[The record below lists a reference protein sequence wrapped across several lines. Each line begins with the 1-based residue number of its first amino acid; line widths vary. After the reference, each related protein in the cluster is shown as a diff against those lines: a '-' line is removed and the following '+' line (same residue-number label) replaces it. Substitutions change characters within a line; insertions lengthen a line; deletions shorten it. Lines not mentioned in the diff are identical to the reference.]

1 MKKPSFV
8 LHHVGGRAGTRAFPL
23 VRAFEHEFV
32 SVMYEASSDGNQQI
46 LNYGKKV
53 GTGETI
59 LVNACIGVDGLE
71 RPFNLNLDPYTSSL
85 LRLDPQY
92 KNFYIEGNGF
102 DYLLGDAM
110 STLRTEIFCTES
122 LDKIIKEKNLPG
134 CDFLSIDT
142 QGSELE
148 ILQCA
153 EDTLRDCVGVQLE
166 VSFVARYINQP
177 MFGEID
183 KFLTSRGFNFI
194 RFTDLKEWAPL
205 EADVEFRGLKM
216 HAETDALYIKSPKS
230 LSASQYYQA
239 LFTALV
245 LGQSE
250 YALYLS
256 RNAIAPKSQTDKS
269 EWMKFCDS
277 FLLLAKGATNSRP
290 SFSQVFSVEQSFE
303 RFVDVDPRSADITD
317 FKTGLRKVF
326 WLMPASLRGLIQKF
340 EPAIRRKLYS
350 SKLKRQK
357 PTEIE
362 LLFSNV
368 GLSKVSK
375 SLSKSRASK

>member
-1 MKKPSFV
+1 MSNVPFV
-8 LHHVGGRAGTRAFPL
+8 LHHVGGRAGTRAFPV
-23 VRAFEHEFV
+23 VRALEHEFV
-32 SVMYEASSDGNQQI
+32 SVMYEASADGNQQI
-46 LNYGKKV
+46 LNYGGKC

-59 LVNACIGVDGLE
+59 LVNACVGTEGSE
-71 RPFNLNLDPYTSSL
+71 RTFNLNLDPFTSSL
-85 LRLDPQY
+85 LSLDPQY
-92 KNFYIEGNGF
+92 KNFYIEGVGF

-110 STLRTEIFCTES
+110 ATLRSELLSTES
-122 LDKIIKEKNLPG
+122 LDKIIRERNLPQ

-142 QGSELE
+142 QGSELD
-148 ILQCA
+148 ILKSS
-153 EDTLRDCVGVQLE
+153 EETLKSCVGVQLE

-177 MFGEID
+177 GFGEID

-216 HAETDALYIKSPKS
+216 HAETDAIYIKSPKAIS
-230 LSASQYYQA
+230 SNQYYQA

-256 RNAIAPKSQTDKS
+256 RNAVSPKSQTDKS

-303 RFVDVDPRSADITD
+303 RFIDVDPGSADTTD

-326 WLMPASLRGLIQKF
+326 WLMPASLRRLIHKF
-340 EPAIRRKLYS
+340 EPAVRRRLYS
-350 SKLKRQK
+350 SRLNRQK

-362 LLFSNV
+362 LLFSKV